1 MQMTTDRRSFQRV
14 ATFDDL
20 DTVNDATDLLFMEH
34 YISGSHP
41 FAQSAYIPRVRD
53 GASLIPHGVEPI
65 RVAVSDG
72 TKSVLASGPDWILC
86 TTKWRDGSA
95 RVSVAAQSEDT
106 ATTILEAATRDVQ
119 APQLV
124 DPSQAEI
131 GFWHLGQRGPL
142 RTERTVS
149 VPGWS
154 TIRRNYSAKAGRA
167 LEGLMSKTK
176 ETLGGRMLLL
186 YGPPGTGKT
195 TALRALA
202 DQWRAWC
209 QLDYVV
215 DPECLFKE
223 PSYLLNVALDSDNQ
237 VDQGTRARMLILE
250 DCDELI
256 VAGAK
261 DRSGQ
266 GLARLLNLTDG
277 LLGQGLFLLIAITT
291 NEALTRLHPA
301 VTRPGRCFAQVEVG
315 RLSKVEARQWLG
327 RESQDVAVDMTLAE
341 LIALRDGSASGAP
354 SDIAARVGQYL

>member
-1 MQMTTDRRSFQRV
+1 MTTNRRSFQRV
-14 ATFDDL
+14 TTFDDT
-20 DTVNDATDLLFMEH
+20 DSVNDATDLLFMEH

-41 FAQSAYIPRVRD
+41 FAQSAYIARVRD
-53 GASLIPHGVEPI
+53 GASLIPHGVDPI

-72 TKSVLASGPDWILC
+72 TQSVLVSGPDWILC
-86 TTKWRDGSA
+86 TTKWADGSA

-106 ATTILEAATRDVQ
+106 AKTILEAATRDVQ
-119 APQLV
+119 ALEVV
-124 DPSQAEI
+124 DPSQAVI
-131 GFWHLGQRGPL
+131 GFWHRAPRGAV

-149 VPGWS
+149 VEGWS
-154 TIRRNYSAKAGRA
+154 TIRRNYSAKAAGA
-167 LEGLMSKTK
+167 LEGIMAKTK

-195 TALRALA
+195 TALRAVA
-202 DQWRAWC
+202 DEWRAWC

-215 DPECLFKE
+215 DPELLLNE
-223 PSYLLNVALDSDNQ
+223 PSYLLDVALGSDDQ
-237 VDQGTRARMLILE
+237 VEQGTRARMLILE

-291 NEALTRLHPA
+291 NEPLTRLHPA

-315 RLSKVEARQWLG
+315 RLSKTEARQWLG
-327 RESQDVAVDMTLAE
+327 SASHDVAVDMTLAE
-341 LIALRDGSASGAP
+341 LIALRDGSASGPP
-354 SDIAARVGQYL
+354 SESARVGQYL